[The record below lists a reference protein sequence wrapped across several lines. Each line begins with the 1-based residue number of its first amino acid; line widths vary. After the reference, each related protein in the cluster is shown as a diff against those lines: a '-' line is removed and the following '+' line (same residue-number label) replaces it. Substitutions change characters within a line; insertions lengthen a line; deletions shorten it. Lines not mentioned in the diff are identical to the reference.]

1 MRALLTPEIAPRMGI
16 VLFRPGSELMPLFMQ
31 GRVLLEPE
39 PERYSSFASG
49 AVPAASQPLADD
61 PAVRAVFRNEAV
73 IRRAGG
79 VECLESWLLR
89 EKGCQWPHSDWHSEN
104 MTTMRHAPGAIR
116 LCWHCDNQ
124 LRDQF
129 TERLESMATDN
140 CARWVLSVVRRDLG
154 FDDSHVVTMPEL
166 CWWLIRNDLAD
177 ALPESAARK
186 ALRLP
191 KPVVPSVTRESDLVP
206 SVPATSIIQDKA
218 KKVLALK
225 VDPESP
231 ESFMLRPKRRRWVNE
246 KYTRWVKT
254 QPCACCGKPADDPH
268 HLIGHGQGGMGTKAH
283 DLFVL
288 PLCRKHHDELHADM
302 GDQQRQRYQVQLSL
316 RQKYQQQ
323 LEQLRRDSEQ
333 KGTYNTDDYRKA
345 EQALTESLNR
355 QLNENRRYWQ
365 QLEIAQGNW
374 KNGAMRAFQN
384 FTADADNAAGTA
396 EQMLTAAFN
405 SAGNALATFCTTGKL
420 NFKSFTASLL
430 SDLAKIMAQMS
441 MMQAVKGIGSAFGWG
456 SAATASVTPNA
467 DGGVYQSADLSRYS
481 GTVVNRPTFFAFAKG
496 AGVMGEAG
504 PEAILPL
511 RRGAD
516 GKLGVVADIGGSG
529 MAMFAPQYN
538 IEINNDGTNGQIGPA
553 ALKVV
558 YDLGK
563 KAAADFMQQQSRD
576 GGLFSGGGR

>member
-61 PAVRAVFRNEAV
+61 PAIRAVFRNEAV

-89 EKGCQWPHSDWHSEN
+89 EKGCQWPHSGWHSEN

-116 LCWHCDNQ
+116 LCWHCDNL

-166 CWWLIRNDLAD
+166 CWWLVRNDLAD

-254 QPCACCGKPADDPH
+254 QSCACCGKPADDPH
-268 HLIGHGQGGMGTKAH
+268 HLIGH
-283 DLFVL
+283 
-288 PLCRKHHDELHADM
+288 
-302 GDQQRQRYQVQLSL
+302 
-316 RQKYQQQ
+316 
-323 LEQLRRDSEQ
+323 
-333 KGTYNTDDYRKA
+333 
-345 EQALTESLNR
+345 
-355 QLNENRRYWQ
+355 
-365 QLEIAQGNW
+365 
-374 KNGAMRAFQN
+374 
-384 FTADADNAAGTA
+384 
-396 EQMLTAAFN
+396 
-405 SAGNALATFCTTGKL
+405 
-420 NFKSFTASLL
+420 
-430 SDLAKIMAQMS
+430 
-441 MMQAVKGIGSAFGWG
+441 
-456 SAATASVTPNA
+456 
-467 DGGVYQSADLSRYS
+467 
-481 GTVVNRPTFFAFAKG
+481 
-496 AGVMGEAG
+496 
-504 PEAILPL
+504 
-511 RRGAD
+511 
-516 GKLGVVADIGGSG
+516 
-529 MAMFAPQYN
+529 
-538 IEINNDGTNGQIGPA
+538 
-553 ALKVV
+553 
-558 YDLGK
+558 
-563 KAAADFMQQQSRD
+563 
-576 GGLFSGGGR
+576 